1 MPVLIGALLAL
12 LVVGVVL
19 YPFVKRRFGVA
30 SPSGGRPGDTAGP
43 AAWRLRREEIYESI
57 RGLQLEYEIGGVEET
72 DYRERLRAYRVQ
84 AAAVVREQEL
94 AEREQ
99 ELAEREQELAERE
112 VERLVERDVRALRGA
127 GRPGPLTAGEQGMTG
142 HSTSERVRESPAEGY
157 DGPGR

>member
-94 AEREQ
+94 AERE
-99 ELAEREQELAERE
+99 

>member
-99 ELAEREQELAERE
+99 ELAERE